1 MFEGLMPTYIT
12 TKENAKNQELT
23 KSAHFAQVSDEL
35 NLQIGLET
43 KKSSMGKLI
52 PVQEIQVD
60 PCGNG
65 WGKLTLR
72 QTVLHLHFF
81 KSKIQKV
88 CIFQL
93 TKQRMD
99 FFYL

>member
-23 KSAHFAQVSDEL
+23 KSAHFAQDSDEL

-65 WGKLTLR
+65 WEKLTLR
-72 QTVLHLHFF
+72 QTVPHLHFLKNF
-81 KSKIQKV
+81 S
-88 CIFQL
+88 CFNFQRWD
-93 TKQRMD
+93 K
-99 FFYL
+99 